1 MFSFVRFIVA
11 VAVAFSGGM
20 GYERFV
26 GPNRTCKAVNVEL
39 AKRGLGEFQIN
50 PKNGEIVFVEKQ

>member
-20 GYERFV
+20 SYERFV